1 MNYRKEKERY
11 EKDDYYR
18 DKEVGEELSAGS
30 IILYALLSMMLIGIM
45 FFLAVA

>member
-1 MNYRKEKERY
+1 MNYKEEKERY
-11 EKDDYYR
+11 GKDDYYH
-18 DKEVGEELSAGS
+18 DKEIEEDLSAGS